1 MPKGFE
7 NIWRI
12 LGSFPRMRMGE
23 ALNFDFPWGENP
35 PPEEGH
41 IDGEGKF
48 KAGKKP
54 QNPLKEEI

>member
-1 MPKGFE
+1 MLKRFE
-7 NIWRI
+7 GVGRRI
-12 LGSFPRMRMGE
+12 FESLPDIIGGIVSLE
-23 ALNFDFPWGENP
+23 DQWTTNP

-54 QNPLKEEI
+54 QNPLKEGV